1 MGIDSRQS
9 DSYTK
14 RMDAVGQHIRALR
27 QERGLSLNEVARRSQ
42 LSPSFISQVEREL
55 CSISISSLHEICSVL
70 GINLAEFFASLESA
84 KRSEDPARRLSE
96 VLKEGSQPSVTT
108 ADAAIRYRFLTREF
122 PNRKLEIVI
131 AEITPGHHYPLASH
145 GGEEFGYVLRGR
157 LRLMIRKQEHLLGP
171 GDSYHFDASVP
182 HGYEAEGDDPV
193 RVMWVGTMRSLSV
206 RDSVRPAPT

>member
-14 RMDAVGQHIRALR
+14 RMDAVGQHIRTLR
-27 QERGLSLNEVARRSQ
+27 LERGLSLNEVARRCK

-70 GINLAEFFASLESA
+70 GINLAEFFASLESS

-131 AEITPGHHYPLASH
+131 AEITPGHQYPLASH
-145 GGEEFGYVLRGR
+145 GGEEFGYVLQGQ

-182 HGYEAEGDDPV
+182 HGYEAEGEEPV
-193 RVMWVGTMRSLSV
+193 RVMWIGTMRSLSV
-206 RDSVRPAPT
+206 RDSVRPAAG